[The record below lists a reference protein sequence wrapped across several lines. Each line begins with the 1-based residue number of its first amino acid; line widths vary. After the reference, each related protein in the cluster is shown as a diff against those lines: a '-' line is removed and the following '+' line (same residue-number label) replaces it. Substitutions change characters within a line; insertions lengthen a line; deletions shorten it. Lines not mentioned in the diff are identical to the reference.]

1 MKEFGKATKR
11 NILLRFAYNI
21 LTFQS
26 QIKSIYS
33 DELFNIYR
41 YKNEKLYELILS
53 GTNLK
58 RNLQLKTTFVNFAD
72 LHKVFFVNIW
82 KICKEI
88 NQKKFQQF

>member
-88 NQKKFQQF
+88 N

>member
-1 MKEFGKATKR
+1 MKEFGKATKT

-21 LTFQS
+21 LSFQS